1 MLRVATALCL
11 SMAVVTDAYSKSPI
25 PDPPCGFNCST
36 TDEKSP
42 WNFWLDFE
50 TNEWKQ
56 KLRVNDKGNPQGW
69 KPFEIKTEADG
80 NKYLS
85 MTVQHGWNTGKGR
98 GKNTTE
104 RAELLTKRQ
113 DVYGKN
119 VWHGFKIR
127 NAAENPFTGNRLLL
141 AQYYLRLENIGT
153 KNPIPLVAVKYDEV
167 SADSLRIEFY
177 PCEGTI
183 NTTLYSRFGNETPY
197 QEPYC
202 SDYGSLPGKYEVS
215 SNPDGVKPLSSD
227 KEWTT
232 YVIGVRVTSDETGFI
247 EIYQNKE
254 LVFRWKG
261 PTYGYSKRV
270 PAEIKFGPYRNMN
283 PRKGEKYP
291 PQTFH
296 VDDFVVGS
304 SIQDVT
310 KILWK

>member
-1 MLRVATALCL
+1 MIRVAAVLFI
-11 SMAVVTDAYSKSPI
+11 SMILFTNSFAKSPI
-25 PDPPCGFNCST
+25 PKPSCGFNCSS
-36 TDEKSP
+36 TDGKSP

-50 TNEWKQ
+50 TSEWKQ

-69 KPFEIKTEADG
+69 KPFEIETEANG

-85 MTVQHGWNTGKGR
+85 MTVQHGWNTGTGR
-98 GKNTTE
+98 GKNKTE
-104 RAELLTKRQ
+104 RSELLTTRH

-127 NAAENPFTGNRLLL
+127 SAPSNPFTGNRLLFS
-141 AQYYLRLENIGT
+141 QYYLRLENIGT
-153 KNPIPLVAVKYDEV
+153 KNPIPLVAVKYDQL

-183 NTTLYSRFGNETPY
+183 NTALYSRFGNEFPY

-202 SDYGSLPGKYEVS
+202 NDYGSLPGKYEVS
-215 SNPDGVKPLSSD
+215 SNPDNVKPLSSD

-232 YVIGVRVTSDETGFI
+232 YVIGIRVTNDETGFV
-247 EIYQNKE
+247 EIYQNKQ
-254 LVFRWKG
+254 LVFKWSG
-261 PTYGYSKRV
+261 PTYGYTKQV

-304 SIQDVT
+304 SIEDVT
-310 KILWK
+310 KILWN